1 MIKKDFGSIIAN
13 KRKDRKLSQPQL
25 AALLCERGLDV
36 KAHSISKWEKN
47 VNLPNILHCT
57 SIASLSHISK
67 VPGHEAAHGGRRR
80 GTDRHYPRAAA
91 VRSVRLIGSS
101 FASRK
106 STEGAAFGRHPPE
119 RRATLWI
126 SYGIRSRNG

>member
-1 MIKKDFGSIIAN
+1 MKYNGFYFWMFKGSMKQVPAEKYN
-13 KRKDRKLSQPQL
+13 KAY
-25 AALLCERGLDV
+25 AAQIMKQSRQV
-36 KAHSISKWEKN
+36 
-47 VNLPNILHCT
+47 
-57 SIASLSHISK
+57 
-67 VPGHEAAHGGRRR
+67 
-80 GTDRHYPRAAA
+80 YPRAAA

-101 FASRK
+101 FASHK